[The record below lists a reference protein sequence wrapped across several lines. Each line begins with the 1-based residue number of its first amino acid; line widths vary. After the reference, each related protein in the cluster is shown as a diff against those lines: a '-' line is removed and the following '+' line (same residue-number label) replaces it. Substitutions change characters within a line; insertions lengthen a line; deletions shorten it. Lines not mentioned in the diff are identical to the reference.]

1 MTERKPYAITVQ
13 DLVARDR
20 DDIPAELVTSTH
32 LIYNSPAAL
41 AFNSPGAQGFGV
53 KRAGLSIPG
62 SVMLLVG
69 PGCCG
74 RNTTILSEM
83 GGYSDRFFFYIMD
96 ETDIVTGRHL
106 KKIPQ
111 AVCEVVDSLAEK
123 PSVVMI
129 CMTCVDALLGTDME
143 RVCRKAEKEAGLPVV
158 PCYMY
163 ALTREGRK
171 PPMVDVRRAIYSL
184 LEKQPRRRR
193 TVNLLGYFAPLQDD
207 CELYDILRG
216 VGFNQIN
223 EISRCPDFA
232 AYKAMSQAN
241 VNIILNPEARLAAQD
256 MEKRL
261 GIPSIELTRL
271 YQVAQIHKQY
281 QALAQ
286 VLGTTIDNSAWHE
299 RAQAVV
305 RAVREKYSGTT
316 VAIGEMQNGNAF
328 EMALALTRYGFVI
341 REIYANLGPDDFVYL
356 RHLAQLSPDTQVYSN
371 LSPSMLYYRG
381 QDHPVDVTIGKDAA
395 YYHEQL
401 ALRKEHD
408 PVTSLTNELYAI
420 FMCHLMAG
428 SQEAVK
434 YTKLLLEDV
443 KKAPKSEG
451 LHILWMHMMPFLQ
464 EPVKDIFNY
473 SDQIHISACDF
484 VADGFQ
490 KTHYEDPYESMAEK
504 MVNCIYNGSVKQRI
518 QKAKELAAQTNVDG
532 GILFTHW
539 GCKGTIG
546 ASSLIKGSLEEAGIP
561 TMILDGDGCNPANS
575 SDGQISTR
583 LQAYMEMLKVNKAE
597 KYAANHGKG
606 AGSDDTL
613 CL

>member
-1 MTERKPYAITVQ
+1 
-13 DLVARDR
+13 
-20 DDIPAELVTSTH
+20 
-32 LIYNSPAAL
+32 
-41 AFNSPGAQGFGV
+41 
-53 KRAGLSIPG
+53 
-62 SVMLLVG
+62 
-69 PGCCG
+69 
-74 RNTTILSEM
+74 
-83 GGYSDRFFFYIMD
+83 
-96 ETDIVTGRHL
+96 
-106 KKIPQ
+106 
-111 AVCEVVDSLAEK
+111 
-123 PSVVMI
+123 MI

-286 VLGTTIDNSAWHE
+286 VLGTTIDDSAWHE

-305 RAVREKYSGTT
+305 QAVREKYSGTT

-328 EMALALTRYGFVI
+328 EMALALTRYGFVV

-356 RHLAQLSPDTQVYSN
+356 RHLVQLSPDTQVYSN

-395 YYHEQL
+395 YYHEQAAHL
-401 ALRKEHD
+401 SWDEDIQPFGYAG
-408 PVTSLTNELYAI
+408 VISLLQRLEQA
-420 FMCHLMAG
+420 
-428 SQEAVK
+428 
-434 YTKLLLEDV
+434 LLER
-443 KKAPKSEG
+443 KHP
-451 LHILWMHMMPFLQ
+451 
-464 EPVKDIFNY
+464 
-473 SDQIHISACDF
+473 
-484 VADGFQ
+484 
-490 KTHYEDPYESMAEK
+490 
-504 MVNCIYNGSVKQRI
+504 
-518 QKAKELAAQTNVDG
+518 
-532 GILFTHW
+532 
-539 GCKGTIG
+539 
-546 ASSLIKGSLEEAGIP
+546 
-561 TMILDGDGCNPANS
+561 
-575 SDGQISTR
+575 
-583 LQAYMEMLKVNKAE
+583 
-597 KYAANHGKG
+597 
-606 AGSDDTL
+606 
-613 CL
+613 